1 MFQNAI
7 GQSIVVLFT
16 LAGFFFVLI
25 FLVGVADNT
34 KTNNAILTQSPL
46 YANEISRWGSIP
58 GQLGYDYTRTV
69 TIYS

>member
-1 MFQNAI
+1 MFHNAI

-34 KTNNAILTQSPL
+34 KTNNAIL
-46 YANEISRWGSIP
+46 
-58 GQLGYDYTRTV
+58 
-69 TIYS
+69 